1 MKTSTA
7 NRQTGITL
15 IELMVVAAIIGIL
28 AAIAVPM
35 YGSYVTES
43 RRTTAQGQ
51 ITQLAAVLERFFSD
65 NNTYVGFPLGDAAG
79 GGFLFLDH
87 LPSDAPHAN
96 RNYDITLPVLTA
108 NGFTIQ
114 AVAVLKQAGDGMMTL
129 TSTGAKARDENDDGD
144 VTDPG
149 EDDWHD

>member
-7 NRQTGITL
+7 NRHTGITL
-15 IELMVVAAIIGIL
+15 IELMVVAAIIAIL

-51 ITQLAAVLERFFSD
+51 MTELAAVLERFFSD
-65 NNTYVGFPLGDAAG
+65 NTTYVGFPLGDVAG
-79 GGFLFLDH
+79 GGFLFPDH
-87 LPSDAPHAN
+87 LPRDAPHAN
-96 RNYDITLPVLTA
+96 RNYDITLPALTLTA

-114 AVAVLKQAGDGMMTL
+114 ADG
-129 TSTGAKARDENDDGD
+129 
-144 VTDPG
+144 
-149 EDDWHD
+149 